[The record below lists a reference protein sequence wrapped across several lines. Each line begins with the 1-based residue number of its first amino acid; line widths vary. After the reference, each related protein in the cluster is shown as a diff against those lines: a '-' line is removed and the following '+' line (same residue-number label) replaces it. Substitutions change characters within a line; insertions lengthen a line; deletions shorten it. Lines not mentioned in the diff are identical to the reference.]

1 MAMSE
6 YSLADI
12 RAATE
17 GNNGYCGDGWGMGCG
32 GGGWIVWI
40 LLFALL
46 GGNGW
51 GWGNRQS
58 NCATTEDLASG
69 FNFNALQNKGN
80 EILAE
85 IRQEG
90 RTTDNAICQIGYQNL
105 QNTNLLERQIA
116 DCCCTT
122 QRAIDGVKFDMANY
136 AAANNANTTAMGQK
150 ILDKLCCM
158 EMAQKDAVIAQQN
171 QRIGQLEL
179 NQALCGVVRYPTS
192 TTYASFCNPFFG
204 GFNNCGCSNI

>member
-1 MAMSE
+1 MNPLMQQ
-6 YSLADI
+6 
-12 RAATE
+12 
-17 GNNGYCGDGWGMGCG
+17 G
-32 GGGWIVWI
+32 
-40 LLFALL
+40 
-46 GGNGW
+46 
-51 GWGNRQS
+51 

-122 QRAIDGVKFDMANY
+122 QRAIDGMKFDMANY

-150 ILDKLCCM
+150 ILDKLSCM

-179 NQALCGVVRYPTS
+179 NQALCGVIRYPTS

-204 GFNNCGCSNI
+204 GFNNCGCNSI